1 MKWECLLQ
9 TRLQSA
15 GFKNKAHFD
24 AERRLKGN
32 RKLKPGTNA
41 WPSRLR
47 WSVSLLIIVGPNRGT
62 GHALH
67 SAQQGAGAPEGDP
80 ISRTHRHHRTSEPK
94 FSILHS
100 GWRTAA
106 LTHTRW
112 NGKACACVRAC
123 LCAIMRVDSEVMDV
137 AALQAPSYQAS
148 VFSLGTICG
157 WSGHKRDLRIVG
169 RRREPT
175 AFLLLRSKDN
185 KDPNMILSPVC
196 EPELSSVFKN
206 WVLNPR
212 SHYKRHIYDFDLSLN

>member
-1 MKWECLLQ
+1 MLDQAVCGGVFLYW
-9 TRLQSA
+9 
-15 GFKNKAHFD
+15 
-24 AERRLKGN
+24 
-32 RKLKPGTNA
+32 
-41 WPSRLR
+41 
-47 WSVSLLIIVGPNRGT
+47 SLLGLIEELAMRYT
-62 GHALH
+62 RH
-67 SAQQGAGAPEGDP
+67 SRAPEADP
-80 ISRTHRHHRTSEPK
+80 ISRTHRHRRTSEPK
-94 FSILHS
+94 FSILHL
-100 GWRTAA
+100 GCRTAA

-123 LCAIMRVDSEVMDV
+123 LCAIIRVDSEVMDV

-157 WSGHKRDLRIVG
+157 WSGHRRDLRIVG

-206 WVLNPR
+206 RVLNPR